1 MVQTSH
7 PPYIWIAT
15 DAALAAATR
24 GWKGLPALGLD
35 TEFVRERT
43 FYHRLGLIQ
52 VSDGRANYLI
62 DPLEVRDLG
71 PFIEILQA
79 PETVKVLH
87 SASEDVEVFHRG
99 LGALPAPLFDTQVA
113 AALAGVGATLSYQK
127 LVAALLGQEIPKGET
142 RTDWLARPLSE
153 AQLAYAAE
161 DVEFLLPAYRE
172 LRRQLEELGRL
183 GWALED
189 SATLLDTG
197 RFEEDFDSAYLRI
210 KGWGRFGRRQLG
222 ALQLLA
228 AWREQ
233 EARRRDLP
241 RNFVLRE
248 SLLLDLAAR
257 QPKTPKELQALPSF
271 DADQAARDGAVWMD
285 LLRQAAELAED
296 ELPQLQD
303 RVAFS
308 PAVRELEQRL
318 RDRVKE
324 RAQELGLPPEVLAPR
339 RLLTSL
345 LMSTLTH
352 EEPRLPRELRGW
364 RREVIGEDLLREAA
378 SAGGGLRRK
387 EERDVPRSSDLGLES

>member
-1 MVQTSH
+1 MEQTSH
-7 PPYIWIAT
+7 PSYIWIAN
-15 DAALAAATR
+15 DKALAEAAR
-24 GWKGLPALGLD
+24 RWRQAPALGLD

-52 VSDGRANYLI
+52 VSDGHANYLV
-62 DPLEVRDLG
+62 DPLEIRDLG
-71 PFIEILQA
+71 PFVEILQA
-79 PETVKVLH
+79 PEVVKVLH

-113 AALAGVGATLSYQK
+113 AALAGVGGSLSYQK

-172 LRRQLEELGRL
+172 LRGRLEELGRL
-183 GWALED
+183 AWALED
-189 SATLLDTG
+189 SAALLDTG
-197 RFEEDFDSAYLRI
+197 RFEEDFDSAYRRL
-210 KGWGRFGRRQLG
+210 KGAGRFGRRQLG

-257 QPKTPKELQALPSF
+257 HPTTPKELQSLPSY
-271 DADQAARDGAVWMD
+271 DAEQGARDGVVWLE
-285 LLRQAAELAED
+285 LLRQAAALGD
-296 ELPQLQD
+296 DGLPQLQD

-318 RDRVKE
+318 RDQVREK
-324 RAQELGLPPEVLAPR
+324 AAELALPPEVLAPR
-339 RLLTSL
+339 RLLTAL
-345 LMSTLTH
+345 LMSALTQ

-364 RREVIGEDLLREAA
+364 RREAVGEDLLREVLASRSA
-378 SAGGGLRRK
+378 LGSAGPEAAAALR
-387 EERDVPRSSDLGLES
+387 ED

>member
-1 MVQTSH
+1 MEQTSH
-7 PPYIWIAT
+7 PSYIWIAN
-15 DAALAAATR
+15 DNALARAAR
-24 GWKGLPALGLD
+24 DWRQAPALGLD

-52 VSDGRANYLI
+52 VSDGRANYLV
-62 DPLEVRDLG
+62 DPLEIRDLG
-71 PFIEILQA
+71 PFVEVLRA
-79 PETVKVLH
+79 PEVVKVLH

-113 AALAGVGATLSYQK
+113 AALAGVGASLSYQK

-172 LRRQLEELGRL
+172 LRGRLEELGRL
-183 GWALED
+183 AWALED
-189 SATLLDTG
+189 SASLLDTG
-197 RFEEDFDSAYLRI
+197 RFEEDFDSAYRRL
-210 KGWGRFGRRQLG
+210 KGAGRFGRRQLG

-257 QPKTPKELQALPSF
+257 HPKTPKELQALPSY
-271 DADQAARDGAVWMD
+271 DVEQAARDGAAWLD
-285 LLRQAAELAED
+285 LLRQAAALDED
-296 ELPQLQD
+296 GLPQLQD

-318 RDRVKE
+318 RDRVREKAE
-324 RAQELGLPPEVLAPR
+324 ELALPPEVLAPR

-345 LMSTLTH
+345 LMSALTQ

-364 RREVIGEDLLREAA
+364 RREVVGEELLREVLASRLAPAA
-378 SAGGGLRRK
+378 PEAAAA
-387 EERDVPRSSDLGLES
+387 LGED